1 MTTRQQ
7 MLAMTAA
14 AALLAVPALAL
25 AQGSTPGAN
34 NNATVGTLAQTAPT
48 NPTPAVPNLTTP
60 APRAPAPSVAA
71 PSPMTPGTTA
81 NTAPGMGAGTPP
93 GLVPG
98 TTPNA
103 SAPDGTPGNPPGTA
117 AGRAADRA
125 LGTNS
130 TGANPAA
137 APDGTPGNPPGTAAG
152 RAVDRAL
159 GTNTTGANP
168 AADRAPAASTAGAA
182 TGPLAV
188 DSSTLQNGRR
198 ASKLIGSAVYN
209 ENNESIGEVDDILI
223 PAGGTGPVAVIS
235 VGGFLG
241 IGAKLVAVPYN
252 RLSMAANSNGRWT
265 LTGATKDSLGSLPT
279 FTYEAAAERRG

>member
-14 AALLAVPALAL
+14 AALLALPALAF
-25 AQGSTPGAN
+25 AQGTVQGTTPGAN
-34 NNATVGTLAQTAPT
+34 NTAAGGTLAQTAPG
-48 NPTPAVPNLTTP
+48 
-60 APRAPAPSVAA
+60 APAGTTVAPA
-71 PSPMTPGTTA
+71 PMTPGTTA
-81 NTAPGMGAGTPP
+81 NTAPGMGAGTPS
-93 GLVPG
+93 GMTPG
-98 TTPNA
+98 TA
-103 SAPDGTPGNPPGTA
+103 ARDGTPGNPPSTA
-117 AGRAADRA
+117 TQRAADGA
-125 LGTNS
+125 
-130 TGANPAA
+130 TGNRTPA
-137 APDGTPGNPPGTAAG
+137 DGTPGNPPGTAAG

-159 GTNTTGANP
+159 GTNMTGANP
-168 AADRAPAASTAGAA
+168 AATTPGN
-182 TGPLAV
+182 TGVTTGTLAV
-188 DSSTLQNGRR
+188 DSATLQNGRR

-252 RLSMAANSNGRWT
+252 RLQMAANSNGRWT

-279 FTYEAAAERRG
+279 FTYEAGTDRRG